1 MHAYVYSTELHVL
14 HACSCQV
21 LCLFVRCTPIF
32 DFCIFT
38 GEGAVTCLISRPN
51 IKGFSYLRY
60 CNFSSLP
67 LQFYRSLIYVI
78 FYAFDDPLSGAYA
91 YMDAYL
97 GVKDPPTPLVP
108 TSPFPPA

>member
-38 GEGAVTCLISRPN
+38 EEGAVTCLISRPN
-51 IKGFSYLRY
+51 IKGFSYLRH

-67 LQFYRSLIYVI
+67 LQFYSI
-78 FYAFDDPLSGAYA
+78 ALSFMLFSTLLMTHCQGR
-91 YMDAYL
+91 MHTWMRM
-97 GVKDPPTPLVP
+97 GR
-108 TSPFPPA
+108 